1 MNFVKSFVMGLG
13 MLGLCAGSSLADTNV
28 IPVGTNKYDPAKCWN
43 SYLIMSPT
51 VPGSSAK
58 LIDRNGN
65 LVKEW
70 DCMGGNGMPNKVYP
84 GGHLLTTI
92 YPPVKAG
99 SQDMNTIAILDFD
112 NKIVRKFNKWEKVEA
127 NDGQPREADG
137 SSWVARQ
144 HHDYQLEGSST
155 GYYAPG
161 VEKNVKLDGKMLVL
175 AHRNTMNARI
185 NSQKLL
191 DDAIYIVDGK
201 GEVIWKWFAAD
212 HFAEFGFTDAA
223 VNKIRSMNPRGGK
236 ELGGVDWFHINC
248 ASWLGPNKWY
258 DAGDKRFHP
267 DNIICDSRNSSHLF
281 IIDHETGNIVWQVAP
296 PFVGEDGALG
306 PITGV
311 HGTHM
316 IPKGLPGEG
325 NILIFD
331 NGGTMPGD
339 VYPSQAHAWSRIIE
353 FDPVTKD
360 RVWEYS
366 ATTMKAAPG
375 QHGYQFFFSPY
386 ISIAQRLPN
395 GNTLIDE
402 GATSRIF
409 EVTPMGEIVWEYRS
423 PYSRP
428 LGDVEKNAG
437 VNYRAYAVPYEW
449 VPQLKKPAET
459 PVSYPSFPGSF
470 IMLPDDKGNIPNF
483 KPTVDKGPAMQFKD
497 VWTVNRPAK

>member
-1 MNFVKSFVMGLG
+1 MRFLKSFVLGLG
-13 MLGLCAGSSLADTNV
+13 MTALCAGSALAETDV
-28 IPVGTNKYDPAKCWN
+28 IPVGTIKYDPAKCWN
-43 SYLIMSPT
+43 SYVILTPD
-51 VPGSSAK
+51 VPGASAK

-70 DCMGGNGMPNKVYP
+70 DTMGGYGMPNKVYP

-92 YPPVKAG
+92 YPHLSEG
-99 SQDMNTIAILDFD
+99 FQDLNTVALLDFD
-112 NKIVRKFNKWEKVEA
+112 GKIVRKFNKWQKLEKGEP
-127 NDGQPREADG
+127 GQPAEADG
-137 SSWVARQ
+137 SYWAARQ
-144 HHDYQLEGSST
+144 HHDFQLEGSPV
-155 GYYAPG
+155 GYYAPSADPR
-161 VEKNVKLDGKMLVL
+161 LDGKMLVL
-175 AHRNTMNARI
+175 AHANAKNPRI
-185 NSQKLL
+185 NQNTLL
-191 DDAIYIVDGK
+191 DDVIYIVDGK
-201 GEVIWKWFAAD
+201 GEVIWKWYANE
-212 HFAEFGFTDAA
+212 HFAQFGFTQPA
-223 VNKIRSMNPRGGK
+223 VNKLQSMKPGGK
-236 ELGGVDWFHINC
+236 SLGGVDWLHINC

-281 IIDHETGNIVWQVAP
+281 IIDHESGNIVWQVAP
-296 PFVGEDGALG
+296 PFVGMDGALG
-306 PITGV
+306 PIAGV

-339 VYPSQAHAWSRIIE
+339 LYASQAHAWSRIIE
-353 FDPVTKD
+353 FNPVDKA

-409 EVTPMGEIVWEYRS
+409 EVTPSGEIVWEYRS
-423 PYSRP
+423 PYGYAP
-428 LGDVEKNAG
+428 AMKANTT
-437 VNYRAYAVPYEW
+437 YRAYAVPYEW
-449 VPQLKKPAET
+449 VPQLKKPVET
-459 PVSYPSFPGSF
+459 PVTAPVEPKTF

-483 KPTVDKGPAMQFKD
+483 RTTLDKRPVVQFD
-497 VWTVNRPAK
+497 EPWVVSRPAKR

>member
-1 MNFVKSFVMGLG
+1 MKFVKSFVMGLG
-13 MLGLCAGSSLADTNV
+13 MLGLCAAPSLADTNV
-28 IPVGTNKYDPAKCWN
+28 IPVGTIKYDPTKCWN
-43 SYLIMSPT
+43 SYVILSPT

-70 DCMGGNGMPNKVYP
+70 DLMGSQGFPNKVYP
-84 GGHLLTTI
+84 GGYLLTSI
-92 YPPVKAG
+92 YPPVKQG
-99 SQDMNTIAILDFD
+99 SQDQNTVAILDFD
-112 NKIVRKFNKWEKVEA
+112 NKIVRKFNKWEKVEM
-127 NDGQPREADG
+127 NNGQPKEEDD

-161 VEKNVKLDGKMLVL
+161 VDKTVKLDGKMLVL
-175 AHRNTMNARI
+175 AHRNAQNARI
-185 NSQKLL
+185 NSQTLL

-223 VNKIRSMNPRGGK
+223 ANNIRAMNPRGGK

-281 IIDHETGNIVWQVAP
+281 IIDHESGDIVWQVAP
-296 PFVGEDGALG
+296 PFVGADAQLA

-331 NGGTMPGD
+331 NGGTMAGD
-339 VYPSQAHAWSRIIE
+339 LYSDTQAHAWSRIIE
-353 FDPVTKD
+353 FDPTTKA

-366 ATTMKAAPG
+366 APTMKVAPG
-375 QHGYQFFFSPY
+375 QFGQYFFFSPF

-395 GNTLIDE
+395 GNTMIDE
-402 GATSRIF
+402 GATGRVF
-409 EVTPMGEIVWEYRS
+409 EVTPRGEIVWEYRS
-423 PYSRP
+423 PYSYVMP
-428 LGDVEKNAG
+428 LKG
-437 VNYRAYAVPYEW
+437 VINYRAYAVPYDY
-449 VPQLKKPAET
+449 VPQLKKPVET
-459 PVSYPSFPGSF
+459 AVAAPVVPTSF
-470 IMLPDDKGNIPNF
+470 IMLPDVKGNIPDF
-483 KPTVDKGPAMQFKD
+483 KPKMDKLPNVQFEDPWVAMP
-497 VWTVNRPAK
+497 PAKK